1 MSDASTTQG
10 LSAGVQEATGHGR
23 HRGPVSH
30 HDGDAA
36 PRGRH
41 RKPAQQGQQANSAQ
55 SGQPVP
61 QGV

>member
-10 LSAGVQEATGHGR
+10 LSAGVQEVTGHGR